1 MELTKYLKYSSG
13 KKSPF
18 YSLPKKDE
26 VVGTFDI
33 PFFSKDEW
41 DVYEDVHWTNI
52 ISRKRD
58 FPEQGWKIHIT
69 SELKDAQNMLY
80 DVAQH
85 LIEKHIS
92 FKFVPNLKALEA
104 KNLKYASRIAS
115 GKFITVYPEHEP
127 QFLELLDEL
136 KDITDSYDLGPYIL
150 NDQQWRESNVFFRYG
165 GLKRIN
171 MVSGGTERLAIR
183 TPEGE
188 LIEDERVPYYHLPDF
203 VEEPGYV
210 QANNT
215 FPSEADFRK
224 LNEFNIE
231 EAIHYSNGGGVYLA
245 TRDGKKMI
253 LKEGRSKSGVDSNR
267 NDAFQRN
274 KNEYLALKK
283 LADVEGVIDVH
294 EYFVAWRHNY
304 FTEEF
309 HEGRSLRAFI
319 AQDYPFTTESE
330 DKKRRYVNDCKVIL
344 EQLVRTID
352 EIHQKGV
359 AIGDLNHTN
368 IMLDDALRIK
378 IIDLEVA
385 KTPNKKY
392 VPSIATPGFFS
403 NEAKDYRE
411 ADWFAVYRISR
422 LLFLPIPNVLDIAP
436 QLRYIHDAN
445 ILEQFGPVAI
455 RLLQDIEAK
464 VARHTKLSP
473 RSPLLEEHLDVPTQ
487 PSTFNTLDTVIA
499 GLHKGILN
507 HLDVQDV
514 ALTKGNAKQYL
525 EEDAIFKHNIAYGSF
540 GVLLA
545 LVRSDRTIVPYL
557 QRRYS
562 KWFELVVPYLENYAK
577 TSWAKA
583 GLFEGYA
590 GIITVLYELGFETRA
605 LNLLDTLIGRYGEVD
620 FLEDED
626 VSIESGLAG
635 IGLLLLSFDDILD
648 DARLGQALRNIEERI
663 MVLHAERKSAT
674 QEEDSEST
682 NYGLLTGWSGAALFL
697 FKYRRM
703 MGERDVELAYEILDE
718 SFQGALDFEEVDEL
732 FLMKDDLEMR
742 KAIPYLREG
751 SAGITLA
758 MMEFQKDDPSYLDAS
773 RNKMLQRFK
782 HSHGFNCSAI
792 GGLMNGYGGFVMLG
806 HAIDVTEGSRQ
817 SVREK
822 FVRSLDNYLVRNGTD
837 EILFPGEFNL
847 KCSMDVYSGAAGI
860 LMVLN
865 DLKGGSWGS
874 WFPVLHGGLNLFQ
887 SERMVVKQPDDM
899 KVVD

>member
-1 MELTKYLKYSSG
+1 MELTKYLKYSSD

-33 PFFSKDEW
+33 PSFSKDEW

-69 SELKDAQNMLY
+69 AELKDAQNMLY
-80 DVAQH
+80 DVARH
-85 LIEKHIS
+85 LIERHIS

-115 GKFITVYPEHEP
+115 GKFMTVYPEHEP

-171 MVSGGTERLAIR
+171 MVADGVERLAIR

-188 LIEDERVPYYHLPDF
+188 LIEDARVPYYHLPDF
-203 VEEPGYV
+203 VEEPAYV
-210 QANNT
+210 QENNT
-215 FPSEADFRK
+215 FPPEEDFRK
-224 LNEFNIE
+224 LNEFRIE

-245 TRDGKKMI
+245 TKDGKKMI
-253 LKEGRSKSGVDSNR
+253 LKEGRNKSGVDSNR

-309 HEGRSLRAFI
+309 HDGRSLRAFI

-330 DKKRRYVNDCKVIL
+330 DERRRYVDDCKIIL

-352 EIHQKGV
+352 EIHEKGV

-385 KTPNKKY
+385 KTPDKKY
-392 VPSIATPGFFS
+392 APSIATPGLFS

-422 LLFLPIPNVLDIAP
+422 LLFLPVPNVLDIAP

-445 ILEQFGPVAI
+445 ILEKFGPAAI
-455 RLLQDIEAK
+455 RLLGEIEAK
-464 VARHTKLSP
+464 VARHTNLSP
-473 RSPLLEEHLDVPTQ
+473 RSPLLEEHLDVPRE
-487 PSTFNTLDTVIA
+487 PSTFETLDTVIA
-499 GLHKGILN
+499 GLRKGILN

-514 ALTKGNAKQYL
+514 ALTKGNAKRHL

-545 LVRSDRTIVPYL
+545 LVRSDQSIVPYL

-562 KWFELVVPYLENYAK
+562 KWFELVVPYIENYAR
-577 TSWAKA
+577 TSWARP
-583 GLFEGYA
+583 GLFDGYA
-590 GIITVLYELGFETRA
+590 GIITVLYELGFERRS
-605 LNLLDTLIGRYGEVD
+605 LDLLETLIERYGEVD
-620 FLEDED
+620 SLEDED

-635 IGLLLLSFDDILD
+635 IGLLLLSFDGKLD
-648 DARLGQALRNIEERI
+648 DVRLGRALRNIEGRI
-663 MVLHAERKSAT
+663 MTLHSERKSMI
-674 QEEDSEST
+674 QEEDKEST
-682 NYGLLTGWSGAALFL
+682 DYGLLTGWSGAALFL
-697 FKYRRM
+697 SKYRRM
-703 MGERDVELAYEILDE
+703 MGDGDVEVAYSILDE
-718 SFQGALDFEEVDEL
+718 SFQGAIDFEEVEEL
-732 FLMKDDLEMR
+732 FLMKDESEIR

-758 MMEFQKDDPSYLDAS
+758 MMEFQKDEPTYLNAS
-773 RNKMLQRFK
+773 RIKMLRRFK
-782 HSHGFNCSAI
+782 DSHGFNCSAT

-806 HAIDVTEGSRQ
+806 HAIDVTEGSRRAT
-817 SVREK
+817 REK
-822 FVRSLDNYLVRNGTD
+822 FVRGLDNYLVRNGTD

-860 LMVLN
+860 LMALS
-865 DLKGGSWGS
+865 DLKGESWGS
-874 WFPVLHGGLNLFQ
+874 CFPVLRGGLDLFQ
-887 SERMVVKQPDDM
+887 DGRMAVDRPVDM
-899 KVVD
+899 KIID